1 MKIKERFSRRA
12 RAELWA
18 QVCRNREYYLLLAP
32 FALLFTC
39 FFLVPIGASIVLG
52 FTDFN
57 MVQMPDFVGLQNYV
71 RMFFDDSVFLV
82 ALKNTLLYALFT
94 GPLSYVICLFFAWL
108 VNELKPWLRTIFT
121 FLLYIPAMSS
131 AVFTV
136 WAFIF
141 SGDQYG
147 LINSA
152 LMNLGLV
159 REPVQWLT
167 NPATVLWVVIGV
179 QIWMSLGASFL
190 SFLAGFQGIDRQQYE
205 AAAIDGVSNRLQEF
219 WLITLPNMGPQLLFG
234 AVMQIGAAFA
244 AGEVGTALLNAAGA
258 GAVATDYAAT
268 TLITHMMEVGTVRN
282 EMGYAF
288 ALSVFLFLLIVI
300 FNSIIRR
307 VLRRFTDS

>member
-1 MKIKERFSRRA
+1 MKAKERFSKAARR
-12 RAELWA
+12 EFWA
-18 QVCRNREYYLLLAP
+18 KVRRNKEYYLLLAP
-32 FALLFTC
+32 FALLFAC
-39 FFLVPIGASIVLG
+39 FFLIPIGASVILS
-52 FTDFN
+52 FSDFN
-57 MVQMPDFVGLQNYV
+57 MVQFPDFVGLQNYV
-71 RMFFDDSVFLV
+71 RMFFDDSVFLI
-82 ALKNTLLYALFT
+82 AMKNTLLYALFT

-147 LINSA
+147 LVNSF
-152 LMNLGLV
+152 LMQLGLV
-159 REPVQWLT
+159 REPVQWLSD
-167 NPATVLWVVIGV
+167 PDYVLWIVIGV
-179 QIWMSLGASFL
+179 QLWMSLGAAFL

-244 AGEVGTALLNAAGA
+244 AGEVGAALLNAAGA
-258 GAVATDYAAT
+258 GGIATDYAAT
-268 TLITHMMEVGTVRN
+268 TLITHMLEVGTVRN

-288 ALSVFLFLLIVI
+288 AISVFLFLLMLG
-300 FNSIIRR
+300 FNAVIRR
-307 VLRRFTDS
+307 VLRRFTE

>member
-1 MKIKERFSRRA
+1 MKHNRRFSKPALR
-12 RAELWA
+12 EFWA
-18 QVCRNREYYLLLAP
+18 KVYRSREYYLLLAP
-32 FALLFTC
+32 FAVLFTC
-39 FFLVPIGASIVLG
+39 FFIIPISTSVVLS
-52 FTDFN
+52 FSDFN
-57 MVQMPDFVGLQNYV
+57 MVQLPDFVGLQNYV
-71 RMFFDDSVFLV
+71 RMFFDDSVFLI

-147 LINSA
+147 LVNSF
-152 LMNLGLV
+152 LMQLGLV
-159 REPVQWLT
+159 REPIQWL
-167 NPATVLWVVIGV
+167 NDPDYVLWIVIGV
-179 QIWMSLGASFL
+179 QLWMSLGAAFL

-205 AAAIDGVSNRLQEF
+205 AAAIDGVANRLQEF

-258 GAVATDYAAT
+258 GGIATDYAAT
-268 TLITHMMEVGTVRN
+268 TLITHMLEVGTVRN

-288 ALSVFLFLLIVI
+288 AISVFLFLLMIL
-300 FNSIIRR
+300 FNAIIRR
-307 VLRRFTDS
+307 ALRRFTE

>member
-1 MKIKERFSRRA
+1 MKAKERFSKAARR
-12 RAELWA
+12 EFWA
-18 QVCRNREYYLLLAP
+18 KVRRNKEYYLLLAP
-32 FALLFTC
+32 FALLFAC
-39 FFLVPIGASIVLG
+39 FFLIPIGASVILS
-52 FTDFN
+52 FSDFN
-57 MVQMPDFVGLQNYV
+57 MVQFPDFVGLQNYV
-71 RMFFDDSVFLV
+71 RMFFDDSVFLI
-82 ALKNTLLYALFT
+82 AMKNTLLYALFT

-108 VNELKPWLRTIFT
+108 VNELKPWLRTVFT

-147 LINSA
+147 LVNSF
-152 LMNLGLV
+152 LMQLGLV
-159 REPVQWLT
+159 REPVQWLSD
-167 NPATVLWVVIGV
+167 PDYVLWIVIGV
-179 QIWMSLGASFL
+179 QLWMSLGAAFL

-258 GAVATDYAAT
+258 GGIATDYAAT
-268 TLITHMMEVGTVRN
+268 TLITHMLEVGTVRN

-288 ALSVFLFLLIVI
+288 AISVFLFLLMLG
-300 FNSIIRR
+300 FNAVIRR
-307 VLRRFTDS
+307 VLRRFTE